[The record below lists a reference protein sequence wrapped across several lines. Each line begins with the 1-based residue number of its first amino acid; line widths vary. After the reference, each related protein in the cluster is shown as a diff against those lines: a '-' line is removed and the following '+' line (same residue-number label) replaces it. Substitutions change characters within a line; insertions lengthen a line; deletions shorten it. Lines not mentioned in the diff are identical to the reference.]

1 MPSDYFPV
9 PIQKIVVDT
18 YPDFDLFIKRQ
29 DRHVLYRK
37 SGYQFRQENLDTLVE
52 NNVVSLYVSQ
62 KDHKSYE
69 EYRKR
74 IPDENGEGAGD
85 EEVQVDFTD
94 TKEIE
99 RYNEIVDSFF
109 VVNHNLFPKGEE
121 VDFPIYY
128 HVGNNIHAFAEFEKK
143 PEAPWELSDR
153 ISGSTRELLIRRED
167 IHKYQ
172 AFIHRLMSDET
183 EGGANPE
190 LRVMRKAA
198 VLREMSKVVIQEV
211 LDDPR
216 SGEGLKKLKDQIYKT
231 ADFVLENVDS
241 FYSLMI
247 IHSYDFYTYT
257 HSLNVSTLCVGFG
270 SALGLFKSPDLEWL
284 ALGGALHDI
293 GKSQVDTKLI
303 NKPDK
308 LTPEEFEE
316 VKKHVPLGVDLLKKN
331 HDLPQEVLE
340 IVAQHH
346 EKLTGSGYPEG
357 LEGDH
362 VSYFGRISSI
372 VDVYDALTTE
382 RPYKKALTTFEALNI
397 IARIQG
403 EYDADLI
410 KKFIGMLGKQ
420 LAEG

>member
-1 MPSDYFPV
+1 MGADYFPV
-9 PIQKIVVDT
+9 PLKKIVVDT

-29 DRHVLYRK
+29 DRFVLYRK
-37 SGYQFRQENLDTLVE
+37 GGYQFRHENLDTLIE
-52 NNVVSLYVSQ
+52 NNIVSLYVAK
-62 KDHKSYE
+62 KDLARYE
-69 EYRKR
+69 EYRKQTS
-74 IPDENGEGAGD
+74 DEGEEEAG
-85 EEVQVDFTD
+85 EEDVRVDFTD
-94 TKEIE
+94 AGQIN
-99 RYNEIVDSFF
+99 RYHDIVDNFF
-109 VVNHNLFPKGEE
+109 VVNRNLFQKGEE

-128 HVGNNIHAFAEFEKK
+128 HVGNDLHLFSEFERK
-143 PEAPWELSDR
+143 PEGPWELTDR
-153 ISGSTRELLIRRED
+153 ISASTRELVIRRED

-172 AFIHRLMSDET
+172 AFINRLMGNEKG
-183 EGGANPE
+183 EGASQE

-216 SGEGLKKLKDQIYKT
+216 SGEKLKNLREQVYKT

-241 FYSLMI
+241 FYSLMV

-284 ALGGALHDI
+284 ALGGALHDV

-303 NKPDK
+303 NKPAK
-308 LTPEEFEE
+308 LTQEEFEE
-316 VKKHVPLGVDLLKKN
+316 VKKHVLLGVELLKKS
-331 HDLPQEVLE
+331 HDLPREVLD

-346 EKLTGSGYPEG
+346 EKLTGAGYPVG
-357 LEGDH
+357 LKGDQ
-362 VSYFGRISSI
+362 VSYFGRISAI

-382 RPYKKALTTFEALNI
+382 RPYKKALTPFEALNI
-397 IARIQG
+397 IARVQG
-403 EYDADLI
+403 EYDGDLV
-410 KKFIGMLGKQ
+410 KKFIVMLGKQ